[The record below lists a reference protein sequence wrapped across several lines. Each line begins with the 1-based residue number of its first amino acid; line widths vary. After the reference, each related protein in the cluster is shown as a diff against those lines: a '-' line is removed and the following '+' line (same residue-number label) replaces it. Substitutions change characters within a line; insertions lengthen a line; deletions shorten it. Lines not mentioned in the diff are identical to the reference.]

1 MEKRNVPK
9 LRFKGFEDEWTEVI
23 SSSLFDKVKNPV
35 EVEKDKIYKQIGIR
49 SHGKGIFYKDEVLG
63 EELGNKRVFW
73 IEPNV
78 FIVNIVFAWERAVAR
93 TTEKEVGMIV
103 SHRFPM
109 YKPKQQK
116 LNLDYI
122 TYFFKTKIGQNLLEL
137 ASPGGAGRNKT
148 LGQKEFD
155 NLKLKIPSLE
165 EQTKIANFLS
175 NVDKIIEDQEGKV
188 KDLELYKK
196 GMMQKIFKQEI
207 RFKDDNGQ
215 DYPKWEEKKLG
226 VLGSTYTGL
235 SGKTKEDFGFGKG
248 RYITYMNVFK
258 NIRTD
263 IRMIDLVDIK
273 ENENQNTVLKGD
285 LLFTTSSETPQE
297 VGMVSVCDNDIK
309 GLYLNSFC
317 FGFRFNELSNV
328 NSYFMASYLRSPEIR
343 MKISI
348 LAQGSTRYNL
358 SKTELMKIK
367 LLIPCLAEQTKIDNL
382 LSNIDKI
389 IKEENKKLEDL
400 RQWKKGLLQ
409 QMFV

>member
-1 MEKRNVPK
+1 MEKRHVPK
-9 LRFKGFEDEWTEVI
+9 LRFKGFEYEWEENYLKDIATIVGGGTPPTNKNEYWSGDVQWFTPSEIGDSKYVEKSNRTITELGVKK
-23 SSSLFDKVKNPV
+23 SSAKILPKGTILLTTRATLGEMAILKNDATTNQGFQSLIVKN
-35 EVEKDKIYKQIGIR
+35 EFSTECIYYLKDKISKFCYKNSSGSTFLEI
-49 SHGKGIFYKDEVLG
+49 SKSNL
-63 EELGNKRVFW
+63 
-73 IEPNV
+73 
-78 FIVNIVFAWERAVAR
+78 
-93 TTEKEVGMIV
+93 EKFKV
-103 SHRFPM
+103 
-109 YKPKQQK
+109 K
-116 LNLDYI
+116 L
-122 TYFFKTKIGQNLLEL
+122 
-137 ASPGGAGRNKT
+137 
-148 LGQKEFD
+148 
-155 NLKLKIPSLE
+155 PSLE

-175 NVDKIIEDQEGKV
+175 NVDNIIEEQEGKV